1 MDQRSHP
8 DDGRHGHGRDRN
20 AKQVGAG
27 KAGPITRKMQEL
39 YFGLFSGKTE
49 DRWNWLD
56 PVA

>member
-1 MDQRSHP
+1 MILP
-8 DDGRHGHGRDRN
+8 DIDEAF